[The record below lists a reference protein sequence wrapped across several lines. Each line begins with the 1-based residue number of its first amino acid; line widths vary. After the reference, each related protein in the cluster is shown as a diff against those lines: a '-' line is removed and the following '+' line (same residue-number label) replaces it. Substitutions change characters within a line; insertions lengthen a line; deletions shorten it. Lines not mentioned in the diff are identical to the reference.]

1 VEAFLGA
8 LPATTKTLAVLDRT
22 KEPGSGDPMFLDASN
37 VIMEAVMEGAAPFK
51 EMPKIVGGRYGLS
64 SKEFTPA
71 MIKGVF
77 DHLKEAKPMKRFTVG
92 INDDVSNNSIKYDP
106 SFSTEHPE
114 TVRALFYGLGA
125 DGTVGANKNSIKIIG
140 EDAGLYAQGYFVYD
154 SRKSGSMTTSHL
166 RLGPKPIRGTYLIT
180 QANFIACH
188 QFSFMEKL
196 NVLKCAQPGATFL
209 LNSIYG
215 PDEVWDH
222 LPKTA
227 QREIIEKKLK
237 FYVING
243 FQVAKE
249 AGMGGRINTVMQTCF
264 FYISGVLPQQEA
276 IASIKK
282 AIKKTYGKRGEAIVQ
297 KNWAAV
303 DMSIEN
309 LHEVKV
315 PAAVTSA
322 FDLRPPVPA
331 EAPDFVKEFTAEI
344 ITENGENLPVSK
356 MPIDG
361 TFPTG
366 TTKWEKRNIAL
377 EIPSWDS
384 DVCIQCGKCVMV
396 CPHAVIRSKIV
407 DAEALK
413 DAPEG
418 FKSAPAKWK
427 NFEGKRFVLQI
438 APEDCTGCTLC
449 VQTCPAKNKEEV
461 KLRAINMVE
470 QAPIRD
476 RECACWD
483 YFLAL
488 PQVDRTQLKHNAV
501 KDVQLLEPLFEF
513 SGACAGCGETPYVK
527 LLSQLFGDR
536 LLMGNATGCS
546 SIYCGNLPTTPWA
559 FNAEGRGPSWSNSLF
574 EDAAEFSFGMRVTVD
589 KQTQYARELVKRLE
603 SAIGGDL
610 AEAILSAEQHTEP
623 DIFAQRDRV
632 AALKEKL
639 AGDTSI
645 EAKALLQAADFL
657 VKKSVWGMGGDGWA
671 YDIGYGGLDHVIA
684 SGLNINLLVLDTEVY
699 SNTGGQCSKSTPRG
713 AVAKFAAGGKPS
725 AKKDMALMAMTYGNV
740 YVAHVALGA
749 NDSHTI
755 KAFLEAEA
763 YEGPSLII
771 AYSHCIAHGYN
782 LAMGLE
788 QQKNAVNSGHWPLF
802 RYNPDLVKAGK
813 NPFQLDSK
821 APSLDLDKYIY
832 NETRYKMLSLSQPEL
847 AKQLLT
853 EAQNDVAVRWQLYS
867 YLANMPCGKA
877 ANTGTEASA

>member
-1 VEAFLGA
+1 
-8 LPATTKTLAVLDRT
+8 
-22 KEPGSGDPMFLDASN
+22 
-37 VIMEAVMEGAAPFK
+37 MEGTAPFK
-51 EMPKIVGGRYGLS
+51 TMPKIVAGRYGLS

-106 SFSTEHPE
+106 AFSTEYPE

-166 RLGPKPIRGTYLIT
+166 RFGPKPIRGAYLIT

-196 NVLKCAQPGATFL
+196 NVLKCAQPGAVFL

-215 PDEVWDH
+215 PDEVWDQ
-222 LPKTA
+222 LPRTA

-276 IASIKK
+276 IDAIKK
-282 AIKKTYGKRGEAIVQ
+282 SIKKTYGKRGDAIVQ

-303 DMSIEN
+303 DMSIDN

-315 PAAVTSA
+315 PSEVTSS

-331 EAPDFVKEFTAEI
+331 AAPDFVKEFTAEI
-344 ITENGENLPVSK
+344 IAENGENLPVSK
-356 MPIDG
+356 MPVDG

-377 EIPSWDS
+377 EIPCWDP
-384 DVCIQCGKCVMV
+384 DVCIQCGKCAMV

-407 DAEALK
+407 EPDALK
-413 DAPEG
+413 GAPEG
-418 FKSAPAKWK
+418 FKSATAKWK
-427 NFEGKRFVLQI
+427 NFDGKRFVLQI

-449 VQTCPAKNKEEV
+449 VQTCPAKNKQEV

-476 RECACWD
+476 RERACWD
-483 YFLAL
+483 YFLSL
-488 PQVDRTQLKHNAV
+488 PEVDRTQLNQNAV

-559 FNAEGRGPSWSNSLF
+559 FNADGRGPSWSNSLF

-603 SAIGGDL
+603 SVIGGKL
-610 AEAILSAEQHTEP
+610 AEEILNAEQHDEP
-623 DIFAQRDRV
+623 GIFAQRERV
-632 AALKEKL
+632 ATLKKIL
-639 AGDTSI
+639 AKDSSA
-645 EAKALLQAADFL
+645 EAKALLHVADFL

-671 YDIGYGGLDHVIA
+671 YDIGYGGLDHVLA

-713 AVAKFAAGGKPS
+713 AVAKFAAGGKPV
-725 AKKDMALMAMTYGNV
+725 AKKDIGLMAMTYGNI

-755 KAFLEAEA
+755 KAFREAEA
-763 YEGPSLII
+763 YDGPSLIV

-788 QQKNAVNSGHWPLF
+788 QQKAAVNSGHWPLY
-802 RYNPDLVKAGK
+802 RYNPDLSKTGK
-813 NPFQLDSK
+813 NPFQLDCK
-821 APSLDLDKYIY
+821 APSLELEKYIY

-847 AKQLLT
+847 ARQFLG
-853 EAQNDVAVRWQLYS
+853 EAQNDVAVRWQLYN
-867 YLANMPCGKA
+867 YLANMPCGMSAGEAAKA
-877 ANTGTEASA
+877 DASE